1 MHTPIP
7 TDRLNMPIGE
17 AMFTQRS
24 TRKLR
29 PDPIPLALAEQSR
42 EQLAALGYAIEWH
55 QYAMP
60 HSVSAEEIAEIARWL
75 GRVLGA

>member
-1 MHTPIP
+1 M
-7 TDRLNMPIGE
+7 
-17 AMFTQRS
+17 
-24 TRKLR
+24 
-29 PDPIPLALAEQSR
+29 IPLALAEQSR
-42 EQLAALGYAIEWH
+42 EQLAALGYPIEWH